1 MVSEMAPTRSAR
13 PLGETAYGRG
23 SQAQRLTL
31 QAEGLLPTSQLPMSW
46 RRKAVWPHLLDLS
59 LLSPWKERWGMRL
72 WACMRV
78 HTGEIGVWG
87 GAGCFHLPE

>member
-31 QAEGLLPTSQLPMSW
+31 QAEGLLPTLLLPMSW
-46 RRKAVWPHLLDLS
+46 MRKAVWPHLLSLS
-59 LLSPWKERWGMRL
+59 LLSPWDKGWGKCLRV
-72 WACMRV
+72 CMCV
-78 HTGEIGVWG
+78 HTGGMRCMGRGRV
-87 GAGCFHLPE
+87 LPPP